1 MHIYNLSKERK
12 RETNFCMQC
21 VYYIY
26 TIYIQD
32 INIYKD
38 QNIKIGVQRC

>member
-1 MHIYNLSKERK
+1 MHIYNLSKESK
-12 RETNFCMQC
+12 RETNFCMQR

-26 TIYIQD
+26 